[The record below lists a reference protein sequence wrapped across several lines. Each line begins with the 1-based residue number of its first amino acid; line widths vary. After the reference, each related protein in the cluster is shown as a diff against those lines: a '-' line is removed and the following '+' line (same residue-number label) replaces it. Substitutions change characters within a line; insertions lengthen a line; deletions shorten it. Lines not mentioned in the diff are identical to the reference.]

1 MVAHH
6 SLHER
11 GHVGIVSFAAI
22 GGASERLKVGA
33 PRVEVGDHA
42 RPAASRGEEE
52 GRGVVL
58 GAVRVH
64 LRAEL
69 DEHASDG
76 DVTALRG
83 GVQRGGVPRLS
94 RYQSFRITVPV
105 PCLQYSGDA
114 VLVADPARADHHG
127 GGDFGARAGEVLHR
141 SQRSRRV
148 AERLH
153 RRGVVPER
161 PQLVLVLVR
170 GQVPGV
176 VGFGSSVGF
185 GFGGFRG
192 VVGPRRS
199 FRDFGGILG
208 AGRPER
214 GFRRLVALLGK
225 VHDDV
230 RGVPRRCFDG
240 RGAPVG
246 RARVHVRAVLHE

>member
-1 MVAHH
+1 M
-6 SLHER
+6 
-11 GHVGIVSFAAI
+11 
-22 GGASERLKVGA
+22 
-33 PRVEVGDHA
+33 
-42 RPAASRGEEE
+42 
-52 GRGVVL
+52 
-58 GAVRVH
+58 
-64 LRAEL
+64 
-69 DEHASDG
+69 
-76 DVTALRG
+76 
-83 GVQRGGVPRLS
+83 
-94 RYQSFRITVPV
+94 
-105 PCLQYSGDA
+105 QYSGDA

-192 VVGPRRS
+192 VIGPRRS
-199 FRDFGGILG
+199 FRVFSGILG
-208 AGRPER
+208 AGSRPPER

-246 RARVHVRAVLHE
+246 RARVHVRAVLQELVHHVQRPAQRRHVHRRGVDDERAVIRAALEQRLDHLHRGDLSGPRFALVHRPRVQLSPPPALGGGVELVFI